1 MRFTNVL
8 CWRKVAPS
16 TTNQEKSMNGLT
28 RMELQRLEDEAQRL
42 RAEYADDPLARA
54 VISLDHFVRRL
65 ALRLALA

>member
-1 MRFTNVL
+1 
-8 CWRKVAPS
+8 
-16 TTNQEKSMNGLT
+16 MNGLT